1 MTPPVTYILAL
12 AALLAAISVPSGSA
26 AQGAGQ
32 EQGTA
37 MLSGV
42 VRDTL
47 GKPLA
52 DAEIVVVG
60 VGLSARSSSDGVF
73 AVFGIPPGV
82 RRIVVRRVGYEQV
95 VTDISIEAGADAR
108 MDVDL
113 FPAMTQLAEVVVTED
128 RPVPGPMMEF
138 ERRRKTYN
146 GTFMSEDEIARRKP
160 LRSTDLVR
168 GISGVSVKAA
178 TRGPGFLIWM
188 GSGGVSCRPA
198 IYLDGIPTS
207 EATLDN
213 FPAQDMVGIEVYRK
227 AYDAPPPYLST
238 SGCGVVAFWSRTGPR
253 RDGSDE

>member
-1 MTPPVTYILAL
+1 MPNRTIIRRLTSFGCL
-12 AALLAAISVPSGSA
+12 AATFVSA
-26 AQGAGQ
+26 ELGAQQSEA
-32 EQGTA
+32 GTA

-42 VRDTL
+42 VKDTL

-52 DAEIVVVG
+52 DVEVVVVG
-60 VGLSARSSSDGVF
+60 VGLSARTSSDGVY
-73 AVFGIPPGV
+73 AVFGIPPGI
-82 RRIVVRRVGYEQV
+82 RRILVRRVGFEQV

-108 MDVDL
+108 MDIDL
-113 FPAMTQLAEVVVTED
+113 FPSMPQLAEVVVTEN
-128 RPVPGPMMEF
+128 RPLVGPIAEF
-138 ERRRKTYN
+138 EHRRKTYN
-146 GTFMSEDEIARRKP
+146 GSFLTESDIERRKP

-168 GISGVSVKAA
+168 GISGVSVKAS
-178 TRGPGFLIWM
+178 TRGPGFIIWM
-188 GSGGVSCRPA
+188 GAGGVNCRPA
-198 IYLDGIPTS
+198 LYLDGIPTT